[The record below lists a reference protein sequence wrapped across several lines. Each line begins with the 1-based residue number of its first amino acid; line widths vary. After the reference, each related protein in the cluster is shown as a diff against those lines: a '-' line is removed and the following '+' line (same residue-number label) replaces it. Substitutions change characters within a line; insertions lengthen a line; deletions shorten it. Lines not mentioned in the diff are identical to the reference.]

1 MRAQAKSGTSSVVL
15 SGPKKSFSFLA
26 SLLKVYEFLSTYE
39 TTLKPII
46 LFAFHTDSFDPSADP
61 FRKNVFKALC
71 ESKV

>member
-1 MRAQAKSGTSSVVL
+1 MRAQAKSGTSSTFRA
-15 SGPKKSFSFLA
+15 KKSLSFLA